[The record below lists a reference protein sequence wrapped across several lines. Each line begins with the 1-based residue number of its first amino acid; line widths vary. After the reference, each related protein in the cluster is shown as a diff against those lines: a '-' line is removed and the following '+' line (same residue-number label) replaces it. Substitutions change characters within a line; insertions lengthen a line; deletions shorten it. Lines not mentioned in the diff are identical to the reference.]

1 MKDLFS
7 ILVRAAFTFV
17 AFAVIQFQVP
27 YYFIILGGL
36 GAGFFLL
43 KTGDDRALALGI
55 LVGTVLFGVWAV
67 INEIYHPFV
76 PG

>member
-17 AFAVIQFQVP
+17 AFAVIQYQIP
-27 YYFIILGGL
+27 YYLLVVGGIA
-36 GAGFFLL
+36 AGFFLL

-55 LVGTVLFGVWAV
+55 LSGSIAFGIFA
-67 INEIYHPFV
+67 FV
-76 PG
+76 MAQYFPVAG

>member
-7 ILVRAAFTFV
+7 IIVRAAFTFV

-27 YYFIILGGL
+27 YYFILAGGL
-36 GAGFFLL
+36 VTGFFML

-55 LVGTVLFGVWAV
+55 LIGTALFGVFA
-67 INEIYHPFV
+67 IFNEFYHPFQQ
-76 PG
+76 G